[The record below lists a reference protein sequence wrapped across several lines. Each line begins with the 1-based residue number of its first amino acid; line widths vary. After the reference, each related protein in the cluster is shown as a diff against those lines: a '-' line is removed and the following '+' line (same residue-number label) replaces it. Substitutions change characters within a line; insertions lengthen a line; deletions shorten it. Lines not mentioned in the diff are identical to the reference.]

1 MAGFLADKAAIRL
14 IRSGELTAELEAE
27 ILTMC
32 NRAFEEDLQ
41 PLFRTFTGATH
52 VVAVLEGAIVSH
64 AMWVTRW
71 LQLGDE
77 ALLRTAYVE
86 MVATDPRFERRGLAT
101 SVMQHLAKNITDF
114 DLGAL
119 CPAEPGLY
127 LKLGWVFWRGPLFIR
142 QHGGLLTTSDERVM
156 VLALP
161 RTPRLD
167 LDAPLSAEWRAGEL
181 W

>member
-1 MAGFLADKAAIRL
+1 MEIQLTRSEALPAD
-14 IRSGELTAELEAE
+14 LEAE
-27 ILTMC
+27 ILAMC
-32 NRAFEEDLQ
+32 SRAYEEDLE

-52 VVAVLEGAIVSH
+52 VVAFMQGSIVSH

-71 LQLGDE
+71 LQPGDG

-86 MVATDPRFERRGLAT
+86 MVATDPHFERCGYA
-101 SVMQHLAKNITDF
+101 SAVMQRLAESITDF

-127 LKLGWVFWRGPLFIR
+127 AKLGWVFWRGPLYIR
-142 QHGGLLTTSDERVM
+142 DRDRLVQTADERVM
-156 VLALP
+156 VLPLAH
-161 RTPRLD
+161 TPTLD
-167 LDAPLSAEWRAGEL
+167 LDAPLSAEWREGEL